1 VDFVPDIE
9 VWRPKIKGQAILD
22 RPLALFDDASWRPF
36 DINSNFTVTT
46 GFACQDAAMGEPFVC
61 WKSFET
67 DTGF

>member
-1 VDFVPDIE
+1 LAAKNQGASDT
-9 VWRPKIKGQAILD
+9 GQAA
-22 RPLALFDDASWRPF
+22 RAFDDASWRPF